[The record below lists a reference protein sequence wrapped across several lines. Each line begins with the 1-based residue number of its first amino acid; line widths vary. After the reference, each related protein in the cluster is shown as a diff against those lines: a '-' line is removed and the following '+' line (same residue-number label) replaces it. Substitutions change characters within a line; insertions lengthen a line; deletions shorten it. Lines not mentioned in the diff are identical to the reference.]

1 MLCLLS
7 ILQPSVVYLLI
18 VALKDGETED
28 YVLNGNSIVS
38 MFRKLILF
46 GGTTLEYSGSDSVVE
61 RVNSSRPLNKDL
73 IIEVSCVY
81 VSVYNSSK
89 MWLQTSLYPE

>member
-1 MLCLLS
+1 M
-7 ILQPSVVYLLI
+7 YHLI

-73 IIEVSCVY
+73 IIEVNCVC
-81 VSVYNSSK
+81 VSKKFKKASSN
-89 MWLQTSLYPE
+89 